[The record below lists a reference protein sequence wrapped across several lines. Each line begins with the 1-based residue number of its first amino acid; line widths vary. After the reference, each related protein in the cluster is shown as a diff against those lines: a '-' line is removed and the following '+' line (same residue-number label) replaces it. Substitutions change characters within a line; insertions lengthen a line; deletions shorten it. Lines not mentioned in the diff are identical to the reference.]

1 MTYLLLI
8 GPNYTKFKRFQKCI
22 RVEEKICCDRFLLTS
37 EKCSTEDF
45 RKEPKNRGETPDLQ
59 SKNVKAGLVTVVNM
73 EEFLL

>member
-37 EKCSTEDF
+37 EKCSSQKSQKSAEK
-45 RKEPKNRGETPDLQ
+45 RRIC
-59 SKNVKAGLVTVVNM
+59 KARMGKQLW
-73 EEFLL
+73 